1 MTEGQKL
8 LQDVYDYTGR
18 FVVFPDEASHVAHTL
33 WVAHTH
39 LIDAFAT
46 TPRLWITAA
55 TSKCGKTTLADITE
69 LLTPRSI
76 GMINPSPSSLF
87 RIIKQKHP
95 TLLIDEIQDVFA
107 KKETYDITMIINSGF
122 QRGKMVTRVEQAGSE
137 FVVKEYE
144 TFGPMAL
151 TGIDTGNIPEPV
163 LSRCIPIRLKRR
175 LTVEPIE
182 PFDPLSDV
190 TARGHAIR
198 DRLETWAKSV
208 ADKLKAAGRPVAPN
222 QIQGRDRNKWEPLFS
237 IADVA
242 DGTDGTDGTHGTA
255 RKGGTVCWGERIRQ
269 AALEYV
275 ESDNDEQPLDEVLLL
290 LLHIKQI
297 FSNEG
302 LEFYPTKLLLEK
314 LQKIED
320 APWLDYSHGKPLSAR
335 RLGELLGRHKIG
347 PDKSPTKDC
356 RGYYPAD
363 FKDVFARFFPP
374 PISHTSLVS
383 QASKASPNTFALPS
397 TVPTLTTITPGM
409 TLEQYYAARGLPP
422 PEW

>member
-39 LIDAFAT
+39 LIDVFAT

-87 RIIKQKHP
+87 RIIKARHP
-95 TLLIDEIQDVFA
+95 TLLIDEIQDLFA
-107 KKETYDITMIINSGF
+107 KKETYDIAMIINSGF
-122 QRGKMVTRVEQAGSE
+122 QRGKMVMRVEQVGSE

-175 LTVEPIE
+175 LTAELIE
-182 PFDPLSDV
+182 PFDPLSDA
-190 TARGHAIR
+190 TAQGHAIR
-198 DRLETWAKSV
+198 DRLEAWAKTV
-208 ADKLKAAGRPVAPN
+208 ADKLKATGRPTVPN

-275 ESDNDEQPLDEVLLL
+275 ESDNDEQTLDEVLLL

-297 FSNEG
+297 FSDDG
-302 LEFYPTKLLLEK
+302 LEFYPTKLLLES
-314 LQKIED
+314 
-320 APWLDYSHGKPLSAR
+320 Y
-335 RLGELLGRHKIG
+335 
-347 PDKSPTKDC
+347 
-356 RGYYPAD
+356 
-363 FKDVFARFFPP
+363 
-374 PISHTSLVS
+374 
-383 QASKASPNTFALPS
+383 
-397 TVPTLTTITPGM
+397 
-409 TLEQYYAARGLPP
+409 RGLKMPLGLIIHMASRCQLDA
-422 PEW
+422 

>member
-1 MTEGQKL
+1 
-8 LQDVYDYTGR
+8 
-18 FVVFPDEASHVAHTL
+18 
-33 WVAHTH
+33 
-39 LIDAFAT
+39 
-46 TPRLWITAA
+46 
-55 TSKCGKTTLADITE
+55 
-69 LLTPRSI
+69 
-76 GMINPSPSSLF
+76 MINPSPSSLF
-87 RIIKQKHP
+87 RIIKARHP
-95 TLLIDEIQDVFA
+95 TLLIDEIQDLFA
-107 KKETYDITMIINSGF
+107 KKETYDIAMIINSGF
-122 QRGKMVTRVEQAGSE
+122 QRGKMVMRVEQVGSE

-175 LTVEPIE
+175 LTAELIE
-182 PFDPLSDV
+182 PFDPLSDA
-190 TARGHAIR
+190 TAQGHAIR
-198 DRLETWAKSV
+198 DRLEAWAKTV
-208 ADKLKAAGRPVAPN
+208 ADKLKATGRPTVPN

-275 ESDNDEQPLDEVLLL
+275 ESDNDEQTLDEVLLL

-297 FSNEG
+297 FSDDG

-314 LQKIED
+314 LQRIED

-347 PDKSPTKDC
+347 PDKSPAKDC

-374 PISHTSLVS
+374 PVSDPFLVS
-383 QASKASPNTFALPS
+383 QASKASPRIVALPS
-397 TVPTLTTITPGM
+397 TLSTGSTVPVIKPRVTYDAW
-409 TLEQYYAARGLPP
+409 QAARELPSP
-422 PEW
+422 TQSPTW